1 MTSRWSLLLLPP
13 NVDPADHAMVTYSVS
28 SALICRSRRA
38 FFRGEYEKYM
48 ALRTEITKGIEDSES
63 EFMLQTYSML
73 HRVMKK
79 RTKAAIA
86 LSIQLDNKEIRE
98 KRE

>member
-1 MTSRWSLLLLPP
+1 MADISRE
-13 NVDPADHAMVTYSVS
+13 
-28 SALICRSRRA
+28 
-38 FFRGEYEKYM
+38 EYEKYM

-73 HRVMKK
+73 HRVMNK

-98 KRE
+98 KREQKLNTLRPAKERE